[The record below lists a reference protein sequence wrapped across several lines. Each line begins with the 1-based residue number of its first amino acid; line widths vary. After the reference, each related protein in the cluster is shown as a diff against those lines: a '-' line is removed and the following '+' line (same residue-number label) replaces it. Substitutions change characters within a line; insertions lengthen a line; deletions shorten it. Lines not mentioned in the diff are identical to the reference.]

1 MTTTSEMSMYSN
13 LVNRGIDLRYNVRNE
28 STVEDMSRLQVKKYL
43 DNKKKISKDRPLF
56 YLNISSPFLMKNGD
70 IYNSSSPS
78 ITRHPLFQDKYIINT
93 RFVNYRLDVFGSSNI
108 GNKNCKTI
116 NKIAVLDK
124 NFNCLTSKYL
134 FPRELNKKFVG
145 IEDIRLFGFQ
155 NELYFIGS
163 YYNPKNDKIQI
174 VSNKF
179 NLFESYIPKII
190 EPTFATRFD
199 WEKNWVFFKNNNK
212 LNVIYQWSP
221 IYICE
226 IDYDS
231 QKLNLT
237 KSIEN
242 VPPIFNKFRGSTCG
256 IEYDDKIW
264 FIVHQRNSITDTI
277 NSYEHNFVVFDK
289 NMKLVGYSNAF
300 KFQNVT
306 VEFCVGLELTY
317 NNNFVIT
324 YSTLDSTSNL
334 IVVSPDYVKRLLI
347 CV

>member
-1 MTTTSEMSMYSN
+1 M
-13 LVNRGIDLRYNVRNE
+13 
-28 STVEDMSRLQVKKYL
+28 
-43 DNKKKISKDRPLF
+43 
-56 YLNISSPFLMKNGD
+56 
-70 IYNSSSPS
+70 
-78 ITRHPLFQDKYIINT
+78 
-93 RFVNYRLDVFGSSNI
+93 
-108 GNKNCKTI
+108 
-116 NKIAVLDK
+116 
-124 NFNCLTSKYL
+124 
-134 FPRELNKKFVG
+134 
-145 IEDIRLFGFQ
+145 
-155 NELYFIGS
+155 
-163 YYNPKNDKIQI
+163 

-179 NLFESYIPKII
+179 TLFESYMPKII
-190 EPTFATRFD
+190 EPTFATSFD

-212 LNVIYQWSP
+212 LNIIYKWSP

-231 QKLNLT
+231 GKLNLI

-264 FIVHQRNSITDTI
+264 FIVHQQNIITNDI
-277 NSYEHNFVVFDK
+277 ISYEHNFVVFNK
-289 NMKLVGYSNAF
+289 NMKLHGYSNAF